1 MEQETKSPQKSSI
14 TVTKVSTH
22 KVVPLTKK
30 DDGQEKKVKASDWFA
45 LPYPNMFLLAMKN
58 SGKTTVIENILK
70 RKAGK
75 YTKFLFFSSTI
86 HKDKTWKSILETYND
101 RDVIAETSFIL
112 PDGTNMLEEFMTERK
127 DEAKDDMDKPIEAM
141 KEQIII
147 KKTVRGSR
155 SKPVVIKGDWSS
167 RSSAQKVPIP
177 KEELTDEQKVKKS
190 KVIYPAWII
199 VIDDL
204 SGEMS
209 KSSALERLL
218 KTNRH
223 FSAMVIISSQSLNDL
238 NPRQIGQLEYVLL
251 FSKIPD
257 EKLKETYE
265 KLAIYLPWEE
275 FYKLYRDATSE
286 KYSFL
291 YVGRGSDG
299 IQYRKG
305 FTDKYEIADT

>member
-1 MEQETKSPQKSSI
+1 MENTTNLPTKI
-14 TVTKVSTH
+14 VVSTH
-22 KVVPLTKK
+22 KVVPLTKN
-30 DDGQEKKVKASDWFA
+30 DGSMEKKVKASDWFA

-58 SGKTTVIENILK
+58 SGKTTVIENIIK

-75 YTKFLFFSSTI
+75 HTKFLFFSSTI
-86 HKDKTWKSILETYND
+86 HKDKTWKNILETYSD
-101 RDVIAETSFIL
+101 KDVIAETSFIL
-112 PDGTNMLEEFMTERK
+112 EDGSNLLEEFMNERK
-127 DEAKDDMDKPIEAM
+127 EEAM
-141 KEQIII
+141 PENEEQKAPPIVI

-155 SKPVVIKGDWSS
+155 SKPVI
-167 RSSAQKVPIP
+167 QKIEEPIEE
-177 KEELTDEQKVKKS
+177 KELTDEQKIKKS

-209 KSSALERLL
+209 KSAALERLL

-223 FSAMVIISSQSLNDL
+223 FSCMVIISSQSLNDL

-251 FSKIPD
+251 FGKIPD
-257 EKLKETYE
+257 EKLKETYD
-265 KLAIYLPWEE
+265 KLAIYMPWET
-275 FYKLYRDATSE
+275 FYNLYRDATKE
-286 KYSFL
+286 KYGFL

-305 FTDKYEIADT
+305 FTEAYNLEEKK

>member
-1 MEQETKSPQKSSI
+1 MEQESKI
-14 TVTKVSTH
+14 TPRVTKVSTH

-30 DDGQEKKVKASDWFA
+30 DDGQEKKVKADDWFA

-70 RKAGK
+70 RKSGK
-75 YTKFLFFSSTI
+75 HTKFLFFSSTI

-112 PDGTNMLEEFMTERK
+112 DDGTNMLEEFMAERK
-127 DEAKDDMDKPIEAM
+127 DEAKDEMDKPLNEM

-155 SKPVVIKGDWSS
+155 SKPVVIKE
-167 RSSAQKVPIP
+167 KVPIP